1 MPQITEDTF
10 KKIYWENYLSIE
22 EEFIRI
28 TKFVALD
35 TINYATYSTAFLK
48 LLLEL
53 GSEIDTLAKVLCSV
67 AWNKTNVQKIN
78 EYGDCILKNAPEFER
93 VFVVSE
99 TIKEIPWQDWGSKS
113 PDWWIAYNK
122 IKHNR
127 YETGSI
133 GGVSQEYFKFAN
145 LENVVKALMA
155 LYQLEIYTLNYL
167 VKQQGTEEG
176 YSLLK
181 SSLFTLDGERWQT
194 QYFHKSGSLFHKG
207 DILFIDDTITSL
219 K

>member
-1 MPQITEDTF
+1 MPQISEDTF

-67 AWNKTNVQKIN
+67 AWNKANVQKIN
-78 EYGDCILKNAPEFER
+78 EYGNCILQNAPEFER

-99 TIKEIPWQDWGSKS
+99 TIKEIPWQDWGNKS
-113 PDWWIAYNK
+113 PDWWVAYNK
-122 IKHNR
+122 VKHNR

-133 GGVSQEYFKFAN
+133 GGKTQEYFKFAN
-145 LENVVKALMA
+145 LENVFKALMA
-155 LYQLEIYTLNYL
+155 LYQLEIYTLNFL
-167 VKQQGTEEG
+167 VKQQGIEEG
-176 YSLLK
+176 YSFLK
-181 SSLFTLDGERWQT
+181 SSLFTLNGERWQT
-194 QYFHKSGSLFHKG
+194 QHFHKPGSFFHKG
-207 DILFIDDTITSL
+207 DVLFVDGTITSL